1 MCWRE
6 KCLGVNCSAEG
17 GRSEQ
22 DSERRDQPLA
32 CLRKLERTINKV
44 KRLRLAFELDS
55 FVKDP
60 ADRSCHPCCVSS
72 EREVSLKYVSSRSI
86 VAAALCLATLG
97 THLPAALAELPA
109 ATRLAM
115 PGPNHQRLDALVGE
129 WKVDMRVW
137 PAAGATPIAS
147 SDLKAT
153 RTWVL
158 GKRYLREDLS
168 GTFAGNP
175 SNRVGYFSYNNLEE
189 RFELTTIDTFEP
201 GQMWYVSH
209 STGKAGLI
217 SLHGDNVEAGFGPKA
232 TGRKRALRFD
242 IEIAPQRS
250 VQRIYVK
257 YPGETEFL
265 FVEQVFT
272 PAK

>member
-1 MCWRE
+1 MHGMSNSAIAAML
-6 KCLGVNCSAEG
+6 CLTVLGAPVPPARAEM
-17 GRSEQ
+17 
-22 DSERRDQPLA
+22 PA
-32 CLRKLERTINKV
+32 AA
-44 KRLRLAFELDS
+44 RLAL
-55 FVKDP
+55 
-60 ADRSCHPCCVSS
+60 
-72 EREVSLKYVSSRSI
+72 
-86 VAAALCLATLG
+86 
-97 THLPAALAELPA
+97 
-109 ATRLAM
+109 
-115 PGPNHQRLDALVGE
+115 PGPNHQRLDALIGT

-137 PAAGATPIAS
+137 PAPDAPPITS

-158 GKRYLREDLS
+158 GKRYLREELS

-175 SNRVGYFSYNNLEE
+175 SSRIAYLSYNNLEE

-209 STGKAGLI
+209 GASKGDLI

-242 IEIAPQRS
+242 IEIAPERS

-257 YPGETEFL
+257 YPGEPEFL

-272 PAK
+272 PAT

>member
-1 MCWRE
+1 MTTHRS
-6 KCLGVNCSAEG
+6 KSGVVFALT
-17 GRSEQ
+17 
-22 DSERRDQPLA
+22 LA
-32 CLRKLERTINKV
+32 VLTAHSPAVRADMPAAA
-44 KRLRLAFELDS
+44 RLAL
-55 FVKDP
+55 
-60 ADRSCHPCCVSS
+60 
-72 EREVSLKYVSSRSI
+72 
-86 VAAALCLATLG
+86 
-97 THLPAALAELPA
+97 
-109 ATRLAM
+109 
-115 PGPNHQRLDALVGE
+115 PGPNHQRLDALVGD

-137 PAAGATPIAS
+137 PAPGSPPIAS
-147 SDLKAT
+147 SDLKAN
-153 RTWVL
+153 RAWVL

-175 SNRVGYFSYNNLEE
+175 SNRTAYFSFNNLEE

-209 STGKAGLI
+209 DAGKGDRI

-257 YPGETEFL
+257 YPGEPEFL